1 MKNGLLISAVLTIV
15 LVIFTGSCQSGT
27 SETSDRTNAE
37 NETVSTIN
45 FNEDIGGE
53 PWILDIEKA
62 TLTNENYRVAN
73 WTGNYLQLVFMSM
86 KPGEVIDLEMH
97 EGHDQFIR
105 IEQGEARVLMGKT
118 EDSLSFNE
126 KVSDDWAIL
135 IPAGY
140 WHSIEN
146 TGNTDLKLY
155 TLYGPS
161 EHKKGTINKTY
172 EEAKEAHEY
181 EH

>member
-1 MKNGLLISAVLTIV
+1 MKNNLFIFSVITIGLI
-15 LVIFTGSCQSGT
+15 IFFGSCQSGT
-27 SETSDRTNAE
+27 SESPVKANTE
-37 NETVSTIN
+37 KEPVSTIN

-53 PWILDIEKA
+53 PWILNIEKA
-62 TLTNENYRVAN
+62 TLTNDNYRVAN
-73 WTGNYLQLVFMSM
+73 WTGNYLQLVFMSL
-86 KPGEVIDLEMH
+86 KPGEIIDLEMH

-105 IEQGEARVLMGKT
+105 IEQGEAHVKMGKM
-118 EDSLSFNE
+118 ENDLSFDE

-146 TGNTDLKLY
+146 TGNTYLKLY
-155 TLYGPS
+155 TLYGPP
-161 EHKKGTINKTY
+161 EHKKGTMNKTI